1 MSGEFYNNKHDW
13 QQISDIWENYCSI
26 GNVDIKTSA
35 IKQLAAEYLDTD
47 ISKKLSRQEFR
58 ALLAKADK
66 MKTSVKK
73 EERAKGQELAKQIQR
88 AFNLYK

>member
-1 MSGEFYNNKHDW
+1 MSMVSNKHDW
-13 QQISDIWENYCSI
+13 QQILEVWENYCNR
-26 GNVDIKTSA
+26 GNVDIKTSQ
-35 IKQLAAEYLDTD
+35 IKQLAAEYLETD

-58 ALLAKADK
+58 ALIAKADK
-66 MKTSVKK
+66 MKTSTKK

>member
-1 MSGEFYNNKHDW
+1 MSMVSNKHDW
-13 QQISDIWENYCSI
+13 QQILEVWENYCSR
-26 GNVDIKTSA
+26 GNVDIKTSQ
-35 IKQLAAEYLDTD
+35 IKQLAAEYLETD

-58 ALLAKADK
+58 ALIAKADK
-66 MKTSVKK
+66 MKTSTKK